1 MERKNVELAII
12 ELNNLLEQDSS
23 DENDYQKW
31 FERHS
36 IAFLALGYS
45 NVIPH
50 PQIAAINE
58 EKYIPDFLVQRP
70 NGLWEIFEIK
80 TVQTTIL
87 RDKERRATFYATFE
101 QYLSQ
106 CHDYVEVLD
115 EKQTRELVKQKYNI
129 DFLQKRA
136 TSILVAGR
144 SEGLNLEKVF
154 NLASRR
160 TPPITVFTYDD
171 VMRALE
177 IYRTFNFGHYEN
189 AKGASIF
196 STFMIHKPK
205 GQKTNN
211 HILDIGIYP
220 DQDRIALSINNE
232 GFLCLEVWDSK
243 RNIHKAHSKE
253 SLNDTDYDM
262 PLWFEF
268 EVGINSEFSFLSI
281 QIEYKYRADIR
292 INNFPFNLTFETVL
306 GSDWYARK
314 YSWFSMSGLIVY
326 SRTLTFEEKLN
337 LRKYG
342 IEKRKLIYS
351 GEKDSWVEFRGH
363 KWLSTEGHP
372 TRKLKLYYDAR
383 PKFRKGIISS
393 EILSIN
399 K

>member
-1 MERKNVELAII
+1 MI
-12 ELNNLLEQDSS
+12 
-23 DENDYQKW
+23 
-31 FERHS
+31 
-36 IAFLALGYS
+36 FLALGYS
-45 NVIPH
+45 RVIPH
-50 PQIAAINE
+50 PQIATASE

-70 NGLWEIFEIK
+70 NGFWEIFEIK
-80 TVQTTIL
+80 TAHTAIL
-87 RDKERRATFYATFE
+87 RDKERRATFYAIFE

-136 TSILVAGR
+136 TSVLVAGR

-160 TPPITVFTYDD
+160 NPPITIFTYDD

-177 IYRTFNFGHYEN
+177 IYRTFNFGQYEN
-189 AKGASIF
+189 AKGISIF
-196 STFMIHKPK
+196 GTYMIHKPK
-205 GQKTNN
+205 GNKVNN
-211 HILDIGIYP
+211 HLIDIGIYP
-220 DQDRIALSINNE
+220 DRDRIAVSINIE
-232 GFLCLEVWDSK
+232 GFWCLEVWDS
-243 RNIHKAHSKE
+243 NGEIHKAYSKE
-253 SLNDTDYDM
+253 PLDDNDYDK

-268 EVGINSEFSFLSI
+268 EIGINDEFSFLSI

-292 INNFPFNLTFETVL
+292 INNFPFDLTFEMVI

-314 YSWFSMSGLIVY
+314 YSWFSMSQHMVY

-342 IEKRKLIYS
+342 IEKRKLIYF
-351 GEKDSWVEFRGH
+351 GEEDSWVEFRGH
-363 KWLSTEGHP
+363 KWMSTEKHP
-372 TRKLKLYYDAR
+372 TKKIRLYYDAR
-383 PKFRKGIISS
+383 PKFRKGVVSS
-393 EILSIN
+393 QILSVN